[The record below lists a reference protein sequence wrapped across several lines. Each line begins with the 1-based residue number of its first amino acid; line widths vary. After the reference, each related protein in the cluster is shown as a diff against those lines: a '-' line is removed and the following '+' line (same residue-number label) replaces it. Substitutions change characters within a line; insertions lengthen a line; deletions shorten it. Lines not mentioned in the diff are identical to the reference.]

1 MNRRRPWP
9 RPHSFPFSTID
20 PNAAQG
26 QRLCAAFFAQLAP
39 PGSLIGVQ
47 RLHCNSDSIQLR
59 AVADGDDSELYRP
72 NTETLASRFITFDGR
87 AVVPRKPK
95 LIAAAAVLAVGL
107 GLAWPWRRGDSVPAS
122 VLPISTPSSSFGSV
136 AAPFVERTPA
146 SAPTTV
152 SATTIGLAGT
162 PPSSELASASSLP
175 QAVTVAKQVQVE
187 PGQFA
192 LSGIEPPEA
201 LSAAARERTYIVQ
214 EGDSLERLAQRYLG
228 DEGRA
233 IELFDLNRQVLENP
247 HLLPIGAELKIP
259 IGVDSVGATNA
270 E

>member
-1 MNRRRPWP
+1 
-9 RPHSFPFSTID
+9 
-20 PNAAQG
+20 
-26 QRLCAAFFAQLAP
+26 
-39 PGSLIGVQ
+39 
-47 RLHCNSDSIQLR
+47 
-59 AVADGDDSELYRP
+59 
-72 NTETLASRFITFDGR
+72 
-87 AVVPRKPK
+87 VVPRKPK
-95 LIAAAAVLAVGL
+95 LIAAAAVLAVGF

-122 VLPISTPSSSFGSV
+122 VLPISQPSSSFGSV
-136 AAPFVERTPA
+136 AAPFVEGTSA
-146 SAPTTV
+146 SASITV

-162 PPSSELASASSLP
+162 PPPSELASASSLP
-175 QAVTVAKQVQVE
+175 QAVTVAKPVQVE

-192 LSGIEPPEA
+192 LSGIEPTEA

-259 IGVDSVGATNA
+259 IGVDSTGTTNA